1 MSQLDYGSVLSEV
14 GGLPLL
20 FLALGNHFRITH
32 RGKGSCTRR
41 TCAIGDDYT
50 RETIFCV
57 AIASGDSW
65 EGENFEVIRMCTD
78 S

>member
-32 RGKGSCTRR
+32 RGEGTRSGGAS
-41 TCAIGDDYT
+41 AIGDDYT

-57 AIASGDSW
+57 AIAGRDSW
-65 EGENFEVIRMCTD
+65 EGENFEIIRMCAD